1 MISYFFY
8 ILIIVVFC
16 LPIGGFLLNS
26 KETDPF
32 QLYKTM
38 VGDRNFFKE
47 NSEHQQ
53 SLSEQRRDTRYLMER
68 VKDSQRLARMQ
79 QQDQGRKLER
89 LREEQR
95 SRQRQK
101 KPRRRKRRSRPDVI
115 LFGCGVITPVFFLFF
130 CLRLS
135 SFLPRYAQM
144 RMLSRTSA
152 PNLSASFSR

>member
-16 LPIGGFLLNS
+16 LPIGGVLLNS

-89 LREEQR
+89 LR
-95 SRQRQK
+95 
-101 KPRRRKRRSRPDVI
+101 
-115 LFGCGVITPVFFLFF
+115 
-130 CLRLS
+130 
-135 SFLPRYAQM
+135 
-144 RMLSRTSA
+144 
-152 PNLSASFSR
+152 